1 MFMKRIWALLV
12 LFATCACGKGRDAW
26 MEANGRPK
34 VVATTSQIG
43 YLVREIGGDRVD
55 TWVLIRGGLDPHSYQ
70 LVKGDG
76 ERLDRAD
83 LVIANGLGLEHGA
96 SLAAWIEGSSKVLR
110 VGEKLPSERLLDLQ
124 GRIDPHVWMDVS
136 LWREGVAPIAEALSR
151 VDPAGAPLYAE
162 RAQKMMRQLDA
173 LHGEIR
179 AQMGALPSE
188 RRYLVTSHDAFHYF
202 TRAYLADEGEAT
214 WRERATAPEGL
225 APEGQ
230 ISPADLREVVTYLK
244 QHPVGV
250 IFPETNVSRDAISR
264 IVLAG
269 REEGLQVVVCEAP
282 LYGDAMEEDYAASM
296 RHNVDVMVR
305 YLGAP

>member
-1 MFMKRIWALLV
+1 MNRIWILL
-12 LFATCACGKGRDAW
+12 LLLACGRGRDAW
-26 MEANGRPK
+26 MESNGHPK

-83 LVIANGLGLEHGA
+83 LVVANGLGLEHGA
-96 SLAAWIEGSSKVLR
+96 SLAAWLESSPKVLA
-110 VGEKLPSERLLDLQ
+110 VGAQMAPDRLLDLQ
-124 GRIDPHVWMDVS
+124 GRVDPHIWMDVS
-136 LWREGVAPIAEALSR
+136 LWREGVAPIAEALSQ

-162 RAQKMMRQLDA
+162 RAQNLTRQLDA
-173 LHGEIR
+173 LHAEIR
-179 AQMGALPSE
+179 ARVGGLPSE

-202 TRAYLADEGEAT
+202 TRAYLANDGEAT

-269 REEGLQVVVCEAP
+269 SEEGLQVAVCSEP
-282 LYGDAMEEDYAASM
+282 LYGDAMEDDYAASM